1 MMNKDINKRQKNY
14 TAFDISGRIYSYI
27 SMAMIICVFSFILIV
42 VFRYGWRVLS
52 FEFLTTEP
60 NPSAIN
66 TDAGGILT
74 PMIGTFIL
82 TIIGIIIAFPFA
94 LATAIYLCF
103 YAKKGTFKTMVKS
116 AVDILAGVPTVV
128 VALFALAIFTLP
140 QMGFLSVQVDT
151 RRNALSGTEL
161 VFIYADEIYK
171 AGGIGDWDESILAE
185 LEEFNESA
193 GYWNAFGEWVA
204 FELDEVD
211 GIQEIDEV
219 YEVDLLEFE
228 FEQEQFEIRV
238 AFANNLDIN
247 MTAQQCAEIISDA
260 FNRAVAEKGISGDK
274 LSAESVNGKVIVKVG
289 ESSAE
294 PLIFYSSTSEAV
306 EKVLG
311 MTPDEKIY
319 PGEQRVFDID
329 ASLLVDGTVRSFGRS
344 FLVAGITMAVMI
356 LPFVIK
362 SMEEALKSVPS
373 SYIDAALALGASKWR
388 TIHKI
393 VLRAAR
399 DGLVTG
405 VILGMGRIV
414 GDTAIVWL
422 TLGGSIRMTGA
433 QPWFLP
439 ENWLSTL
446 RSGGGT
452 LTTYIYWTSPAGE
465 GNQFDVAFGASIVLI
480 AIIILLNIAASVIGK
495 AGIKKH
501 G

>member
-1 MMNKDINKRQKNY
+1 
-14 TAFDISGRIYSYI
+14 
-27 SMAMIICVFSFILIV
+27 MA
-42 VFRYGWRVLS
+42 
-52 FEFLTTEP
+52 
-60 NPSAIN
+60 
-66 TDAGGILT
+66 
-74 PMIGTFIL
+74 
-82 TIIGIIIAFPFA
+82 IAFPFA

-103 YAKKGTFKTMVKS
+103 YAKKGIFKTMVKS

-151 RRNALSGTEL
+151 RSNALSRTEL
-161 VFIYADEIYK
+161 IFIYADEAYRTERFE
-171 AGGIGDWDESILAE
+171 DWDENILSGF
-185 LEEFNESA
+185 EEFAESE
-193 GYWNAFGEWVA
+193 GHWNVFGEWVEGIA
-204 FELDEVD
+204 PSNAVD
-211 GIQEIDEV
+211 GSDNNETEV
-219 YEVDLLEFE
+219 FE
-228 FEQEQFEIRV
+228 FEQYEIRI
-238 AFANNLDIN
+238 AFENNLDIN
-247 MTAQQCAEIISDA
+247 MTAQQCAELIRDT
-260 FNRAVAEKGISGDK
+260 FNRAVAEKGISSDK
-274 LSAESVNGKVIVKVG
+274 ISAEAVNGRVIIKVG
-289 ESSAE
+289 ESAAE
-294 PLIFYSSTSEAV
+294 PLIFYSSTSEAA

-311 MTPDEKIY
+311 ITPGEEIY
-319 PGEQRVFDID
+319 PGETKEYIID
-329 ASLLVDGTVRSFGRS
+329 APALTAGTVRSFGRS
-344 FLVAGITMAVMI
+344 FLVAGMTMAVMV

-362 SMEEALKSVPS
+362 SMEEALKAVPTA
-373 SYIDAALALGASKWR
+373 YIDGALALGASKWR

-446 RSGGGT
+446 RNGGGT

-480 AIIILLNIAASVIGK
+480 AIIILLNITAAVIGK